1 MSEQDT
7 TTTPD
12 DAATAP
18 EDTTQEA
25 TGAPETG
32 QGDQGD
38 PKTRK
43 GDKDAV
49 LADLAKE
56 RRQRQAVERER
67 QALEK
72 RLKDFEDRDLTEIQ
86 KAQKQAAEA
95 TKELEQLRAESL
107 RQRVALKH
115 EIPSDLIGNIL
126 GSTEDE
132 MESSAAVL
140 ARYAKPKAPRPDHTQ
155 GSRADRQGPPNMNDL
170 LRQAAGIR

>member
-1 MSEQDT
+1 MSEQDAG

-18 EDTTQEA
+18 EDTPQEA
-25 TGAPETG
+25 TGAPEAG

-38 PKTRK
+38 GKTRK

-56 RRQRQAVERER
+56 RRQRQTLEREL
-67 QALEK
+67 QK
-72 RLKDFEDRDLTEIQ
+72 LKDRDLSELER
-86 KAQKQAAEA
+86 AQRQAADA
-95 TKELEQLRAESL
+95 TKRLEQLEAESL
-107 RQRVALKH
+107 RQRVALKAG
-115 EIPSDLIGNIL
+115 IPAEHIHRLH

-132 MESSAAVL
+132 LEKDAAEL
-140 ARYAKPKAPRPDHTQ
+140 AKLLTPKGPKPDHTQ

>member
-25 TGAPETG
+25 PGSTETG
-32 QGDQGD
+32 QSDQGD

-49 LADLAKE
+49 LADLARE
-56 RRQRQAVERER
+56 RRQR

-72 RLKDFEDRDLTEIQ
+72 RLKDFEDRDLTELQ
-86 KAQKQAAEA
+86 KAQKQATEA
-95 TKELEQLRAESL
+95 TKQLEELQRESL
-107 RQRVALKH
+107 RQRVALKAG
-115 EIPSDLIGNIL
+115 IPAEHIHRLHGA
-126 GSTEDE
+126 TEDE
-132 MESSAAVL
+132 LEKDAADL
-140 ARYAKPKAPRPDHTQ
+140 AKLLTPKGPKPDHTQ

>member
-25 TGAPETG
+25 TGGPETG

-38 PKTRK
+38 GKTRK

-56 RRQRQAVERER
+56 RRQRQTLEREL
-67 QALEK
+67 QK
-72 RLKDFEDRDLTEIQ
+72 LKDRDLSELER
-86 KAQKQAAEA
+86 AQKTAKEAETRLA
-95 TKELEQLRAESL
+95 QLEAESL
-107 RQRVALKH
+107 RQRVALKAG
-115 EIPSDLIGNIL
+115 IPAEHIHRLH

-132 MESSAAVL
+132 LEKDAAEL
-140 ARYAKPKAPRPDHTQ
+140 AKLLTPKGPKPDHTQ

>member
-25 TGAPETG
+25 TGATETG

-56 RRQRQAVERER
+56 RRQRQA
-67 QALEK
+67 LEK
-72 RLKDFEDRDLTEIQ
+72 RLKDFEDRDLTELQ
-86 KAQKQAAEA
+86 KAQKQATEA
-95 TKELEQLRAESL
+95 TKQLEELQRESL
-107 RQRVALKH
+107 RQRVALKAG
-115 EIPSDLIGNIL
+115 IPAEHIHRLHGA
-126 GSTEDE
+126 TEDE
-132 MESSAAVL
+132 LEKDAADL
-140 ARYAKPKAPRPDHTQ
+140 AKLLTPKGPKPDHTQ

>member
-49 LADLAKE
+49 LADLARE
-56 RRQRQAVERER
+56 RRQR

-72 RLKDFEDRDLTEIQ
+72 RLKDFEDRDLTELQ
-86 KAQKQAAEA
+86 KAQKQATEA
-95 TKELEQLRAESL
+95 SKQLEELQRESL
-107 RQRVALKH
+107 RQRVALKAG
-115 EIPSDLIGNIL
+115 IPAEHIHRLQ
-126 GSTEDE
+126 GSTEQE
-132 MESSAAVL
+132 LAADAAEL
-140 ARYAKPKAPRPDHTQ
+140 AKLLTPKGPRPDPSQ
-155 GSRADRQGPPNMNDL
+155 GSRAGQSSPLDMNQL
-170 LRQAAGIR
+170 IRSVAARRNVV